1 MTSGMNTPSTPNDEY
16 SGTQTPTRTTQEII
30 NELNYMVL
38 DNHYDN
44 EIMPHYGLVPDWKP
58 RYDRLVTI
66 TRELIKSIRGD
77 DYRHRYDN
85 SSPPDII
92 NQPDG
97 E

>member
-1 MTSGMNTPSTPNDEY
+1 MTSSTPNDDY
-16 SGTQTPTRTTQEII
+16 SATQTPTRTTQEII

-66 TRELIKSIRGD
+66 TRELIKSL
-77 DYRHRYDN
+77 RYDTLPLN
-85 SSPPDII
+85 TIN
-92 NQPDG
+92 NQPGRDLTTTLDG